1 MNIRQ
6 LVSFVRVV
14 ELGSFAAAAKAL
26 HATQSTISARIRELE
41 TAWGVE
47 LFDRSHHRIQ
57 VSPKGEEILPWA
69 RQIIAL
75 SDRISYQL
83 GEPEAFTGLLRIGVA
98 GRIAYTWL
106 PKLIG
111 AIRSRH
117 PRVRFDL
124 TLGLTAPLLQMVRS
138 GELDLAFAGAPI
150 TDPALESMSL
160 GYDEFVWMASPTLA
174 LPEKTLSAQEL
185 ARWPIV
191 GLSQA
196 SPHYPVIDRWF
207 SAGNAEYRPV
217 ISCNDM
223 AIAAK
228 LIAAGQGIGLLH
240 RASHRNE
247 VLAGLLTVLDTAP
260 AFPRLEFVAV
270 YPRSGASPLVSAVA
284 VLAAEISE
292 FPRLDVD
299 ITADMAMEPPAD
311 PAMDPA
317 H

>member
-14 ELGSFAAAAKAL
+14 ELGSFAAAARAL

-41 TAWGVE
+41 VAWGVE
-47 LFDRSHHRIQ
+47 LFDRTHHRVQ
-57 VSPKGEEILPWA
+57 VSAKGGEILPWA
-69 RQIIAL
+69 KQIIAL

-83 GEPEAFTGLLRIGVA
+83 GEPEAFTGMLRIGVA

-111 AIRSRH
+111 AVRARH

-124 TLGLTAPLLQMVRS
+124 MLGLTAPLLQMVRA
-138 GELDLAFAGAPI
+138 GELDLAFAGGPI
-150 TDPALESMSL
+150 TDPALDSISL

-174 LPEKTLSAQEL
+174 LPEKTLTAHEL
-185 ARWPIV
+185 AQWPIV

-196 SPHYPVIDRWF
+196 SPHYPVIAQWF
-207 SAGNAEYRPV
+207 GAGNADYRPL

-228 LIAAGQGIGLLH
+228 LFGAGLGIGLLH
-240 RASHRNE
+240 RTSHRAE
-247 VLAGLLTVLDTAP
+247 VLAGVLTVLDTAP
-260 AFPRLEFVAV
+260 SFPRLEFVAV
-270 YPRSGASPLVSAVA
+270 YPRSGASPLVAAVA
-284 VLAAEISE
+284 MMAAELSE
-292 FPRLDVD
+292 FPRPSDLS
-299 ITADMAMEPPAD
+299 PP
-311 PAMDPA
+311 PS
-317 H
+317 